1 MPAACNGESPPL
13 PHGKDTLPAANKA
26 AAVPAPPR
34 HTGREARGIAYIGK
48 LQQLSRRMEKKD
60 TVAFFWEEG
69 TQQNLTIQ
77 KWL

>member
-1 MPAACNGESPPL
+1 MACNCETQPLPRSKDAFPAADG
-13 PHGKDTLPAANKA
+13 A
-26 AAVPAPPR
+26 AAVPAPLR
-34 HTGREARGIAYIGK
+34 HIGREAKGIAYIGK

-69 TQQNLTIQ
+69 SQQNLTVQ